1 MDEKR
6 VHNLRFYTDLREVPP
21 EAQKQIAAG
30 RLKGMTDVNPM
41 WRDKA
46 ITEEFGPCGFG
57 WRYEIV
63 SKEFKY
69 CEKTGETACFVDVNF
84 YYRDPESG
92 EWSAAIPGTGG
103 SKFCAQERNG
113 AYCSDECYKMALT
126 DALSVTYKRI
136 GTAADIY
143 FKNDVTKYTA
153 GATPAKAQQQEP
165 EKPRCW
171 DCKKPLSALKFTS
184 GKSYTLEEAQR
195 EYGGLC
201 YSCWKKRQAAQREAQ
216 SNATT

>member
-63 SKEFKY
+63 SKEFKD

-126 DALSVTYKRI
+126 DALSVAYKRI

-153 GATPAKAQQQEP
+153 GASPAAPPPAAPLVCRKCGRPLQGVIQNG
-165 EKPRCW
+165 
-171 DCKKPLSALKFTS
+171 KK
-184 GKSYTLEEAQR
+184 YTAEEAQKVLD
-195 EYGGLC
+195 GLC
-201 YSCWKKRQAAQREAQ
+201 VACWKERKKAQNEDE
-216 SNATT
+216 TT

>member
-21 EAQKQIAAG
+21 EAQKQIVAG

-63 SKEFKY
+63 SKEFKD

-126 DALSVTYKRI
+126 DALSVAYKRI

-143 FKNDVTKYTA
+143 FKNDVHGRRKPGSTA
-153 GATPAKAQQQEP
+153 PGGSARLPQMRPPLAGRDPERQEVHGGGGAESP
-165 EKPRCW
+165 
-171 DCKKPLSALKFTS
+171 
-184 GKSYTLEEAQR
+184 
-195 EYGGLC
+195 
-201 YSCWKKRQAAQREAQ
+201 
-216 SNATT
+216 